1 MKNFKILKYAFM
13 ALLLF
18 GLFPPDIFA
27 ATPISLRDLLAEAM
41 SNNPELRALKE
52 RYGAR
57 LARVYYEGAL
67 DDPALKVE
75 MEDLASKKPYNNGP
89 GNAMQTRYTL
99 SQMFP
104 FPGKRSAKEKIA
116 EKEALVSKAEFE
128 SKAVEIAYMVKEAY
142 YAYAYASLAIKING
156 EVKEL
161 LSYISSIVQSRYS
174 VGQALQQDVIKAQF
188 EAAML
193 TNELI
198 ALTAERDGMEERLKA
213 LLDRH
218 ADLPL
223 GEPALPKL
231 EKADASA
238 YAFTNASGALNPEIK
253 AVEYELQASEMS
265 VDLAKRN
272 YYPDFM
278 VGVAPVQRDG
288 RFDTYDFM
296 FQINIPLWRSKYDS
310 QTKEAISNAG
320 SARLR
325 LSAQRNKKAFEIK
338 EALLKVSAAYKTA
351 ELYETSLVPQAEMS
365 FESALK
371 GYQSGKS
378 DFLTLLDTG
387 RSLKKTKIERAGSFM
402 DYKKKLAM
410 LEKAVGAELDN
421 KEGAR

>member
-1 MKNFKILKYAFM
+1 MKNLKTLKYAFI

-18 GLFPPDIFA
+18 GLFPSGVFA
-27 ATPISLRDLLAEAM
+27 ATSIALRDLLAEAM

-57 LARVYYEGAL
+57 LARVDFEGAL
-67 DDPALKVE
+67 DDPAMKVE
-75 MEDLASKKPYNNGP
+75 MMDLASKKPYNNGP

-104 FPGKRSAKEKIA
+104 FPGKRSAKGKIA

-128 SKAVEIAYMVKEAY
+128 SKAVEISYMVKEAY
-142 YAYAYASLAIKING
+142 YSYAYACEAIKINN
-156 EVKEL
+156 EIKEL

-218 ADLPL
+218 GDLPL
-223 GEPALPKL
+223 GEPALPRL

-238 YAFTNASGALNPEIK
+238 DALAKAYGALNPEIK

-265 VDLAKRN
+265 VDLAKKN

-288 RFDTYDFM
+288 RFDTYDLM

-338 EALLKVSAAYKTA
+338 DALLKVSAAYKTA

-387 RSLKKTKIERAGSFM
+387 RSLKKTKIERIGSFM

-410 LEKAVGAELDN
+410 LEKAVGVELDN